1 MIYALVF
8 IGRSGEPFP
17 DGIEIYAL
25 PYALEILEDT
35 NVDTELWALRRWIIE
50 DVGDEWRV
58 EDLDATGRLYH
69 LRAATTRYRDQC
81 SPPVHSASALNSLA
95 SCRITPDSRSNRPTP
110 GLAREHGLGVGE
122 ARVPALSDSGWTKV
136 DVLSVIFMQQLRCQ

>member
-25 PYALEILEDT
+25 PYALEILDDT
-35 NVDTELWALRRWIIE
+35 NVDTELWALLRWIIE

-58 EDLDATGRLYH
+58 EDLDATGRPRLCDALLV
-69 LRAATTRYRDQC
+69 LRSLRSRRPGAPC
-81 SPPVHSASALNSLA
+81 SP
-95 SCRITPDSRSNRPTP
+95 RRT
-110 GLAREHGLGVGE
+110 E
-122 ARVPALSDSGWTKV
+122 
-136 DVLSVIFMQQLRCQ
+136 

>member
-95 SCRITPDSRSNRPTP
+95 FVQDHARQQIEQADPRARARARPWCGRSPRPS
-110 GLAREHGLGVGE
+110 AV
-122 ARVPALSDSGWTKV
+122 
-136 DVLSVIFMQQLRCQ
+136 